1 MLDHFMLTEGT
12 SGLPFP
18 FENVS
23 LIGPKPSPVQV
34 VVLETLSLGA
44 MLAGLYDT
52 ADVLV
57 IANASIKENAQGVV
71 DWNANKQRR
80 AMLSNPHCR

>member
-1 MLDHFMLTEGT
+1 MLAEGT
-12 SGLPFP
+12 RGLPFP

-23 LIGPKPSPVQV
+23 LIGPKPSSVQV
-34 VVLETLSLGA
+34 VVLETLSPGA
-44 MLAGLYDT
+44 VLAGLYDT
-52 ADVLV
+52 ADALV
-57 IANASIKENAQGVV
+57 VANASIEENAQGVA